1 MRRSVCYLIKLKQGN
16 QPTLPFEPP
25 VKRQRIPQLHMGHLI
40 SHSKLTRCHKKNWP
54 ELTWATMLSYRF
66 SGSFVA
72 VSTLQVVHFVGFLLP
87 PHRNSRW
94 CHQEYE
100 TLYFSKSPSL
110 CQAIRPYRMPMPM
123 PNVPPREREKV
134 PRLTNEMPNK
144 ICLRLIHRA
153 E

>member
-1 MRRSVCYLIKLKQGN
+1 MRRSVSYLIKLKQGN

-72 VSTLQVVHFVGFLLP
+72 VSTLQVVHFVSFLLP

-100 TLYFSKSPSL
+100 TLYFSPNRHPF
-110 CQAIRPYRMPMPM
+110 ARPYDRTVCQCQCQSSPQ
-123 PNVPPREREKV
+123 EREKKC
-134 PRLTNEMPNK
+134 RD
-144 ICLRLIHRA
+144 
-153 E
+153 